1 MLLLTFKTAAS
12 ERISDISGEAGTH
25 RVVVDNSALRVES
38 TDAGAG
44 VDTVLVDAG
53 QAGDAVAVDDALR
66 PAAAVGISEVVWPA
80 AADAGAASHLGVSI
94 GTAGVRVAGIP
105 RRWRS

>member
-12 ERISDISGEAGTH
+12 ERISDISGEAGTD
-25 RVVVDNSALRVES
+25 RVVVDDSALRIEA

-44 VDTVLVDAG
+44 VDAVLVDTG

-66 PAAAVGISEVVWPA
+66 PAAAVGVSEVVWPA

-94 GTAGVRVAGIP
+94 GATGVGVTGIS
-105 RRWRS
+105 RWWWS

>member
-1 MLLLTFKTAAS
+1 MICGPAS
-12 ERISDISGEAGTH
+12 GVGPADP
-25 RVVVDNSALRVES
+25 
-38 TDAGAG
+38 GAG

-53 QAGDAVAVDDALR
+53 QAGDAVTVDDALW

-94 GTAGVRVAGIP
+94 GATGVGVTGIS
-105 RRWRS
+105 RWWWS

>member
-1 MLLLTFKTAAS
+1 M
-12 ERISDISGEAGTH
+12 
-25 RVVVDNSALRVES
+25 VDNSTLRIES

-53 QAGDAVAVDDALR
+53 QAGDAVTVDDALR

-80 AADAGAASHLGVSI
+80 ATDTGAASHLGVSI
-94 GTAGVRVAGIP
+94 GATGVRVAGIP

>member
-1 MLLLTFKTAAS
+1 M
-12 ERISDISGEAGTH
+12 
-25 RVVVDNSALRVES
+25 VDNSTLRVES

-44 VDTVLVDAG
+44 VHTVLVDAG

-80 AADAGAASHLGVSI
+80 ATDTGAASHLRVSI
-94 GTAGVRVAGIP
+94 GATGVGVTGIS
-105 RRWRS
+105 RWWWS